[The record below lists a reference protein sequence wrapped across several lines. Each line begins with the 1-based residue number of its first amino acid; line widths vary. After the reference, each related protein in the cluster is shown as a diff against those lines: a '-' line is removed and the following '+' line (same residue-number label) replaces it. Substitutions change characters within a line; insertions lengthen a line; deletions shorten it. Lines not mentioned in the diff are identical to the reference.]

1 MNDKTEL
8 QSVESAT
15 EGLSSAESAVH
26 ERLVMLP
33 DGWFPDGKERPL
45 IRAVVLKEQNGWARV
60 RYENGREGTVT
71 TKAFISAT

>member
-1 MNDKTEL
+1 MCDKTEL
-8 QSVESAT
+8 QTDASAT
-15 EGLSSAESAVH
+15 HGLSSAESAVH

-45 IRAVVLKEQNGWARV
+45 ISAVVLKEQNGWARV
-60 RYENGREGTVT
+60 RYENGHEETVT